1 MRLGLVVNPIA
12 GMGGAVGLKG
22 TDTPEILSRAR
33 ALGAQPRAALRAGQ
47 ALQVVAAALGGRVTV
62 LAPGGAMGEDAA
74 RAAGLAVEPLPGGGA
89 AGETGPGETGPAD
102 TERAAAALAAAGVE
116 LLLFCGGDGTA
127 RDVCRAIG
135 ERLPA
140 VGIPAGVKMHSA
152 AYATG
157 PRAAGELAVRFLAD
171 GRPVRPPQVMDI
183 DEDAFRAGAVAARL
197 YGYLAVPYHRELLQG
212 AKAGRVNSEPA
223 ALDAIAAEV
232 GDRLRPG
239 RVYLLGPGSTT
250 AAIAGR
256 LGWPKT
262 LLGVDAYADGT
273 RIAAD
278 AGEAALLA
286 AIAGRPATAVVTP
299 IGGQGHVLGRGN
311 QQLGPALIRAIGRAG
326 LVVVA
331 TPQKLASL
339 QGRPLRVDTGDPAL
353 DADLVGHVRV
363 ITGYRTEAVCP
374 VAA

>member
-22 TDTPEILSRAR
+22 TDTPEILHRAR
-33 ALGAQPRAALRAGQ
+33 ALGATPRAGLRAEQALRTI
-47 ALQVVAAALGGRVTV
+47 AAALDGRVTV

-74 RAAGLAVEPLPGGGA
+74 RAAGLTVELLPGGA
-89 AGETGPGETGPAD
+89 TDAETEPAD
-102 TERAAAALAAAGVE
+102 TERAATALAAAGID

-127 RDVCRAIG
+127 RDICRAVG

-140 VGIPAGVKMHSA
+140 LGVPAGVKMHSA
-152 AYATG
+152 VYATG
-157 PRAAGELAVRFLAD
+157 PRAAGELAVRHLAE
-171 GRPVRPPQVMDI
+171 GLPVRPAEVMDI
-183 DEDAFRAGAVAARL
+183 DEEAFRTGAVTARL
-197 YGYLAVPYHRELLQG
+197 YGYLAVPFHRELLQG

-232 GDRLRPG
+232 ADRLRPG

-262 LLGVDAYADGT
+262 LLGVDAYADGS

-286 AIAGRPATAVVTP
+286 ALAGRPATAIVTP

-311 QQLGPALIRAIGRAG
+311 QQLGPALLRMLGRAG
-326 LVVVA
+326 LMVVA

-353 DADLVGHVRV
+353 DAALAGHVRV

-374 VAA
+374 IAA